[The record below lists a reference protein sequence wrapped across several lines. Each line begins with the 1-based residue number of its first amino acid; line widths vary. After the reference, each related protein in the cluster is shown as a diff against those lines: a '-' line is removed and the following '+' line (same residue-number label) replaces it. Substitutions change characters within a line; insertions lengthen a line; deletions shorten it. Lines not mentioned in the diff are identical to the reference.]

1 VPQKRQGEEIGRA
14 SHDRHSGKGGRVMAD
29 SGPMDDSARSLL
41 EQFVKAANLSAGA
54 LGAHYS
60 RGRDLLQRFDKAL
73 S

>member
-1 VPQKRQGEEIGRA
+1 
-14 SHDRHSGKGGRVMAD
+14 MAD